1 MALVNPNIAMSFR
14 QPEFTPRN
22 ALAEYAQIQQ
32 IQGGQRQA
40 EVADMQ
46 LESLR
51 RERGALEQIKAA
63 IVAKGGPPDLDAAAD
78 EMIRTGRPEYVT
90 QGMAIRTA
98 LRNQRGA
105 EAYRRD
111 FGGGAA
117 PAMPTLA
124 PAAPA
129 MPSSAPGAMAAP
141 AELAAGAQ
149 PEPMSPVPG
158 VISTSRV
165 PGVTT
170 APITP
175 PAGVMREI
183 APGGRMGAETP
194 LAPAAPAPVNTL
206 APAAPAP
213 VNAMLVSAAPAVAA
227 AAPAA
232 APDANAARLRAL
244 EAQYRRIGNNPELAS
259 EKALILKQIEDVQQ
273 TIRAE
278 SATPSEVKFM
288 RVLGIPLTRQGFVEF
303 EALKRNPTDF
313 ERLLSQSGLPKAD
326 QTALIQQRVRT
337 MAAPVPG
344 VDVKV
349 NAYVPASEKAQAAYM
364 DESKVTFN
372 ALKNAQPTLDNI
384 EKAKKL
390 IPGAQGFMGPGGQPL
405 LTAASF
411 LNNRLG
417 TSIDIKG
424 VTDTTE
430 LRSRLFFGI
439 LDNLKKLDSQP
450 TAKQQEVLQEAL
462 GGIGTDPAA
471 LPRVLDAFAE
481 SIRTKVDLYN
491 QDVTEAEARGVR
503 FPYRPQIRLTPPP
516 PVPGA
521 GAAQIPGAP
530 AASAGNAV
538 TLPDGRV
545 KTFPNAAA
553 ADQFKKAAGI
563 K

>member
-14 QPEFTPRN
+14 QPEFRPRN
-22 ALAEYAQIQQ
+22 AMAEYAQMQQ
-32 IQGGQRQA
+32 IEGGQRQA
-40 EVADMQ
+40 EIADMQ

-51 RERGALEQIKAA
+51 RERDALSQIQAA

-78 EMIRTGRPEYVT
+78 AMIKTGRPEYVT
-90 QGMAIRTA
+90 QGMAIHTA
-98 LRNQRGA
+98 RRNQRNA
-105 EAYRRD
+105 EAY
-111 FGGGAA
+111 FKQYGGGAA
-117 PAMPTLA
+117 PT
-124 PAAPA
+124 
-129 MPSSAPGAMAAP
+129 MPSSTPGAMTAP

-149 PEPMSPVPG
+149 PESMAPVPG
-158 VISTSRV
+158 VISASRV
-165 PGVTT
+165 PGVVT
-170 APITP
+170 APITAP
-175 PAGVMREI
+175 TGTIREI
-183 APGGRMGAETP
+183 APGGGMGAEMP
-194 LAPAAPAPVNTL
+194 LAPANAL
-206 APAAPAP
+206 APAVAAAP
-213 VNAMLVSAAPAVAA
+213 VNAMLAPAPA

-244 EAQYRRIGNNPELAS
+244 EAQYRRIGNNPELAG
-259 EKALILKQIEDVQQ
+259 EKALVLKQIEDVQQ

-278 SATPSEVKFM
+278 SATPSEAKFM
-288 RVLGIPLTRQGFVEF
+288 RVLGIPLTRQGFIEF
-303 EALKRNPTDF
+303 EALKQNPTDF
-313 ERLLSQSGLPKAD
+313 ERLLSQSGLSKAD
-326 QTALIQQRVRT
+326 QTALIQQRLRKDVT
-337 MAAPVPG
+337 HPPG

-349 NAYVPASEKAQAAYM
+349 NAYVPASEKAQSEYM
-364 DESKVTFN
+364 AESRTTFN

-411 LNNRLG
+411 LNSRLG
-417 TSIDIKG
+417 TAIDTKG

-471 LPRVLDAFAE
+471 LPRVLDAFGE
-481 SIRTKVDLYN
+481 SIRTKVNLYN

-503 FPYRPQIRLTPPP
+503 FPYRPQIRLAPPP

-521 GAAQIPGAP
+521 GAAQIPGAAARAP

-545 KTFPNAAA
+545 MTFPNADAA
-553 ADQFKKAAGI
+553 AKFRKDAGL
-563 K
+563 

>member
-51 RERGALEQIKAA
+51 RERDALSQIQAA
-63 IVAKGGPPDLDAAAD
+63 IVAKGGPADLDAAAD
-78 EMIRTGRPEYVT
+78 AMIKTGRPEYVT
-90 QGMAIRTA
+90 QGMAIQTA
-98 LRNQRGA
+98 RRNQRQA
-105 EAYRRD
+105 ETYRTD
-111 FGGGAA
+111 FGLGGA
-117 PAMPTLA
+117 PAMPTSA

-141 AELAAGAQ
+141 AELAAGDQ
-149 PEPMSPVPG
+149 PEPMAPVPG

-170 APITP
+170 APISM
-175 PAGVMREI
+175 PAVAGEGVRGI
-183 APGGRMGAETP
+183 V
-194 LAPAAPAPVNTL
+194 PAVNTL
-206 APAAPAP
+206 APPAAAS
-213 VNAMLVSAAPAVAA
+213 VNAMLAPAAAAAAP

-259 EKALILKQIEDVQQ
+259 ERALILKQIEDVQQ

-278 SATPSEVKFM
+278 SATPSEAKFM

-349 NAYVPASEKAQAAYM
+349 NAYVPASEKAQSEYMAESRAA
-364 DESKVTFN
+364 FN
-372 ALKNAQPTLDNI
+372 TLKNAQPTLDNL

-411 LNNRLG
+411 LNSRLG
-417 TSIDIKG
+417 TSIDTKG

-462 GGIGTDPAA
+462 GSIGTDPAA
-471 LPRVLDAFAE
+471 LPRVLDAFGE

-530 AASAGNAV
+530 AASTGNAV

>member
-1 MALVNPNIAMSFR
+1 MEMGKALLAS
-14 QPEFTPRN
+14 RN
-22 ALAEYAQIQQ
+22 AAQ
-32 IQGGQRQA
+32 
-40 EVADMQ
+40 
-46 LESLR
+46 
-51 RERGALEQIKAA
+51 RELGFKIIRHEEAKTAFKAA
-63 IVAKGGPPDLDAAAD
+63 EAQFGYAP
-78 EMIRTGRPEYVT
+78 
-90 QGMAIRTA
+90 
-98 LRNQRGA
+98 GA
-105 EAYRRD
+105 
-111 FGGGAA
+111 
-117 PAMPTLA
+117 
-124 PAAPA
+124 AAPA

-149 PEPMSPVPG
+149 PEPMAPVPG

-165 PGVTT
+165 PGVVT

-175 PAGVMREI
+175 PAGVMRGI
-183 APGGRMGAETP
+183 APGGGMGAEMP
-194 LAPAAPAPVNTL
+194 LAPVNTL
-206 APAAPAP
+206 APPAAAP
-213 VNAMLVSAAPAVAA
+213 VNAMLASAAPLAPAA
-227 AAPAA
+227 AAP
-232 APDANAARLRAL
+232 RAL
-244 EAQYRRIGNNPELAS
+244 TGLGGKTLAQLQNEYRVFSRLETEGAPGAKGRVEEIKREMDFIYKNSESGPEQKLLGALGLPVTEAN
-259 EKALILKQIEDVQQ
+259 LIKLNEI
-273 TIRAE
+273 
-278 SATPSEVKFM
+278 
-288 RVLGIPLTRQGFVEF
+288 
-303 EALKRNPTDF
+303 KRNPTDF

-530 AASAGNAV
+530 AASTGNAV

>member
-14 QPEFTPRN
+14 QPEFRPRN
-22 ALAEYAQIQQ
+22 AMAEYAQMQQ
-32 IQGGQRQA
+32 IEGGQRQA

-51 RERGALEQIKAA
+51 RERDALSQIQAA

-78 EMIRTGRPEYVT
+78 AMIKTGRPEYVT
-90 QGMAIRTA
+90 QGMAIQTA
-98 LRNQRGA
+98 RRNQRQA
-105 EAYRRD
+105 EAYYRN
-111 FGGGAA
+111 FSGGAA
-117 PAMPTLA
+117 PT
-124 PAAPA
+124 
-129 MPSSAPGAMAAP
+129 MPSSAPGAMTAP

-149 PEPMSPVPG
+149 PESMAPVPG

-165 PGVTT
+165 PGVVT
-170 APITP
+170 APITAP
-175 PAGVMREI
+175 TGTIREI
-183 APGGRMGAETP
+183 APGGGMGAEMP
-194 LAPAAPAPVNTL
+194 LAPANAL
-206 APAAPAP
+206 APPAAAAP
-213 VNAMLVSAAPAVAA
+213 VNAMLAP
-227 AAPAA
+227 APAA

-244 EAQYRRIGNNPELAS
+244 EAQYRRIGNNPELAG
-259 EKALILKQIEDVQQ
+259 EKALVLKQIEDVQS

-278 SATPSEVKFM
+278 SATPPEAKFM

-313 ERLLSQSGLPKAD
+313 ERLLSQSGLSKAD
-326 QTALIQQRVRT
+326 QTALIQQRLRKDVT
-337 MAAPVPG
+337 HPPG

-349 NAYVPASEKAQAAYM
+349 NAYVPASEKAQSEYM
-364 DESKVTFN
+364 AESRTTFN

-411 LNNRLG
+411 LNSRLG
-417 TSIDIKG
+417 TAIDTKG
-424 VTDTTE
+424 VTDAEE

-450 TAKQQEVLQEAL
+450 TAKQQEVLQDAL
-462 GGIGTDPAA
+462 GSIGTDPSA
-471 LPRVLDAFAE
+471 LPRVLDAFGE
-481 SIRTKVDLYN
+481 SIRTKVNLYN

-503 FPYRPQIRLTPPP
+503 FPYRPQIRLAPPP

-521 GAAQIPGAP
+521 GAAQIPTGAAP
-530 AASAGNAV
+530 AAAQG
-538 TLPDGRV
+538 TGG
-545 KTFPNAAA
+545 
-553 ADQFKKAAGI
+553 FKYLGKES

>member
-46 LESLR
+46 LR
-51 RERGALEQIKAA
+51 RMRQEDEDIERIHQIAMKNGGPDSRMEMGRALFASRNKDQRELGYKILQHEEAKTAFKAA
-63 IVAKGGPPDLDAAAD
+63 EAQFGYAPGAAA
-78 EMIRTGRPEYVT
+78 PV
-90 QGMAIRTA
+90 
-98 LRNQRGA
+98 
-105 EAYRRD
+105 
-111 FGGGAA
+111 
-117 PAMPTLA
+117 
-124 PAAPA
+124 
-129 MPSSAPGAMAAP
+129 MPSSAPSAMAAP

-149 PEPMSPVPG
+149 PEPMAPVPG

-165 PGVTT
+165 PGVVT

-175 PAGVMREI
+175 PAGVMRGI
-183 APGGRMGAETP
+183 APGGGMGAEMP
-194 LAPAAPAPVNTL
+194 LAPVNTL
-206 APAAPAP
+206 APPAAAP
-213 VNAMLVSAAPAVAA
+213 VNAMLASAAPLAPAA
-227 AAPAA
+227 AAP
-232 APDANAARLRAL
+232 
-244 EAQYRRIGNNPELAS
+244 
-259 EKALILKQIEDVQQ
+259 KALTGLGGKTLAQLQNEYRVFSRLETEGAPGAKGRVEEIKREMDFIYENSKFGPEQKLLGALGLPVTEANLIKLEQIKQ
-273 TIRAE
+273 
-278 SATPSEVKFM
+278 
-288 RVLGIPLTRQGFVEF
+288 
-303 EALKRNPTDF
+303 NPGEF
-313 ERLLSQSGLPKAD
+313 ERLLSQSGLPKDD
-326 QTALIQQRVRT
+326 QTALIRQRLRKDVT
-337 MAAPVPG
+337 HPPG

-349 NAYVPASEKAQAAYM
+349 NAYVPASEKAQSEYM
-364 DESKVTFN
+364 AESRATFN
-372 ALKNAQPTLDNI
+372 TLKNAQPTLDNI

-390 IPGAQGFMGPGGQPL
+390 IPGALGFMGPGGQPL

-411 LNNRLG
+411 LNSRLG
-417 TSIDIKG
+417 TSIDTKG

-471 LPRVLDAFAE
+471 LPRVLDAFGE
-481 SIRTKVDLYN
+481 SIRTKVNLYN

-521 GAAQIPGAP
+521 GAAQIPTGVTPARAAP
-530 AASAGNAV
+530 AAPTAAPPLPQGF
-538 TLPDGRV
+538 TLD
-545 KTFPNAAA
+545 
-553 ADQFKKAAGI
+553 KK
-563 K
+563 

>member
-14 QPEFTPRN
+14 QPEFKPRN

-51 RERGALEQIKAA
+51 RERDALSQIQAA
-63 IVAKGGPPDLDAAAD
+63 IVAKGGPADLDAAAD
-78 EMIRTGRPEYVT
+78 AMIKTGRPEYVT
-90 QGMAIRTA
+90 QGMAIQTA
-98 LRNQRGA
+98 RRNQRQA
-105 EAYRRD
+105 ETYRTD
-111 FGGGAA
+111 FGLGGA
-117 PAMPTLA
+117 PAMPTS
-124 PAAPA
+124 APA
-129 MPSSAPGAMAAP
+129 MPSSAPGAIAAP
-141 AELAAGAQ
+141 AELAAGVQ
-149 PEPMSPVPG
+149 PEPMAPVPG

-170 APITP
+170 APIS
-175 PAGVMREI
+175 M
-183 APGGRMGAETP
+183 
-194 LAPAAPAPVNTL
+194 PAAAGEGVRGIVPAVNTL
-206 APAAPAP
+206 APPAAAS
-213 VNAMLVSAAPAVAA
+213 VNAMLAPAAAA
-227 AAPAA
+227 AAPTASA
-232 APDANAARLRAL
+232 APDANATRLRAL

-259 EKALILKQIEDVQQ
+259 ERALILKQIEDVQQ

-278 SATPSEVKFM
+278 SATPSEAKFM

-313 ERLLSQSGLPKAD
+313 ERLLSQSGLPKDD
-326 QTALIQQRVRT
+326 QTALIRQRLRKDVT
-337 MAAPVPG
+337 HPPG

-349 NAYVPASEKAQAAYM
+349 NAYVPASEKAQSEYM
-364 DESKVTFN
+364 AESRATFN
-372 ALKNAQPTLDNI
+372 TLKNAQPTLDNI

-390 IPGAQGFMGPGGQPL
+390 IPGALGFMGPGGQPL

-411 LNNRLG
+411 LNSRLG
-417 TSIDIKG
+417 TSIDTKG

-471 LPRVLDAFAE
+471 LPRVLDAFGE
-481 SIRTKVDLYN
+481 SIRTKVNLYN
-491 QDVTEAEARGVR
+491 QDVTEAEARGVK

-521 GAAQIPGAP
+521 GAAQIPGAAARAP
-530 AASAGNAV
+530 AASTGNAV
-538 TLPDGRV
+538 ALPDGRV
-545 KTFPNAAA
+545 MTFPNADAA
-553 ADQFKKAAGI
+553 AKFRKDAGL
-563 K
+563 

>member
-1 MALVNPNIAMSFR
+1 MRQEDEDIERIHQIAMKNGGPDSRMEMGRALFAS
-14 QPEFTPRN
+14 RN
-22 ALAEYAQIQQ
+22 PT
-32 IQGGQRQA
+32 QRELGYKILQHEEA
-40 EVADMQ
+40 KTAF
-46 LESLR
+46 
-51 RERGALEQIKAA
+51 KAA
-63 IVAKGGPPDLDAAAD
+63 EAQFGYAPGAAA
-78 EMIRTGRPEYVT
+78 
-90 QGMAIRTA
+90 
-98 LRNQRGA
+98 
-105 EAYRRD
+105 
-111 FGGGAA
+111 
-117 PAMPTLA
+117 
-124 PAAPA
+124 AAPA
-129 MPSSAPGAMAAP
+129 MPSSAPGAIAAP

-149 PEPMSPVPG
+149 PEPMAPVPG

-165 PGVTT
+165 PGVVT

-175 PAGVMREI
+175 PAGVMRGI
-183 APGGRMGAETP
+183 APGGGMGAEMP
-194 LAPAAPAPVNTL
+194 LAPANTL
-206 APAAPAP
+206 APPAAAP
-213 VNAMLVSAAPAVAA
+213 VNAMLASAAPLAPAPAA
-227 AAPAA
+227 AAP
-232 APDANAARLRAL
+232 RALTGLGGKTLAQLQNESRVFSRL
-244 EAQYRRIGNNPELAS
+244 EAQGAPGAKARVEEIKREMDFIYENSKFGPEQKLLGALGFPVTEANLIKLEQIKQNPGE
-259 EKALILKQIEDVQQ
+259 
-273 TIRAE
+273 
-278 SATPSEVKFM
+278 
-288 RVLGIPLTRQGFVEF
+288 
-303 EALKRNPTDF
+303 F
-313 ERLLSQSGLPKAD
+313 ERLLAQSNLSQAD
-326 QTALIQQRVRT
+326 QIALTQQRVRT

-349 NAYVPASEKAQAAYM
+349 NAYVPASEKAQSEYM
-364 DESKVTFN
+364 AESRATFN
-372 ALKNAQPTLDNI
+372 TLKNAQPTLDNI

-411 LNNRLG
+411 LNSRLG
-417 TSIDIKG
+417 TSIDTKG

-471 LPRVLDAFAE
+471 LPRVLDAFGE
-481 SIRTKVDLYN
+481 SIRTKVNLYN

-530 AASAGNAV
+530 AASTGNAV